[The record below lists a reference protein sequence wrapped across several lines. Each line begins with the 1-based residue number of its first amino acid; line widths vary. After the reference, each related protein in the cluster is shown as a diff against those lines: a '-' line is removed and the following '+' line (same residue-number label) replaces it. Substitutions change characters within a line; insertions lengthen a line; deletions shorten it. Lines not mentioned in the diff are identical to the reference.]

1 MRDKCLLPSVPQS
14 TKISQWDKLSF
25 STDLSHHN
33 KMLNLQRNHSQAA
46 NAQLTGRIFM
56 LMYRSIVTDPEQ
68 RTSHAVHGV
77 E

>member
-14 TKISQWDKLSF
+14 TKISQWDKLRF
-25 STDLSHHN
+25 STDLSNH

-46 NAQLTGRIFM
+46 KAQLTRRIFM
-56 LMYRSIVTDPEQ
+56 FIYRSIVTESEQ
-68 RTSHAVHGV
+68 RPSHAVYGV

>member
-25 STDLSHHN
+25 STDLSHL

-46 NAQLTGRIFM
+46 NAQLTRRIFM
-56 LMYRSIVTDPEQ
+56 FMYRSIVTEPEQ
-68 RTSHAVHGV
+68 RPSHAVYSV

>member
-33 KMLNLQRNHSQAA
+33 KMLNLQRNHR
-46 NAQLTGRIFM
+46 QLM
-56 LMYRSIVTDPEQ
+56 LS
-68 RTSHAVHGV
+68 
-77 E
+77 

>member
-46 NAQLTGRIFM
+46 NAQLTRRIFM

-68 RTSHAVHGV
+68 RPSHAVYGV